1 MLNKIIKTLVYL
13 AIFLI
18 PIFFLPITVFPLM
31 WNKHILLL
39 FLCSLALILWLAQI
53 IKQGKLNLKWN
64 KLSTTILILLF
75 VLIIST
81 VFSSAR
87 VFSFWSAVSSQ
98 SCLNFILYFI
108 IFFLASNVF
117 NKNKDIVKAL
127 LLLLISSVILN
138 LLFLIQLFFG
148 QILPWDF
155 SQAIGFNLIGSVWT
169 FAIFLGGIIII
180 LTALLGETKIFKNK
194 FYKLLGCLSLI
205 LFLISLIIIDFE
217 IAWIGIALSM
227 IIIMWQKLKDFV
239 PEKKVDLKSVYL
251 PALIFVLAVVLIV
264 IKLPLADRFQ
274 LPNLITLN
282 IKTSHN
288 IAVDSFKDSF
298 KNIIIG
304 SGPATFEYQ
313 YALHKPISIV
323 QSSFWQTRFLQG
335 KYALSTFLTEFGI
348 FGLVGFLLIILFF
361 LQQGIKKI
369 ILAKKE
375 SINLDFKTQVNI
387 QSAVFASGFYFLL
400 CWFLYSADFVL
411 LFVSFLILGLW
422 LACNNNKQKEII
434 FTKSPQQAFFI
445 MLISIVI
452 IPSLA
457 ICLFYSSKK
466 YIANINYNKVIAVA
480 TQENASIDSAINFLI
495 KAVNQDKA
503 NDLYLRELSEAYLI
517 KLVQMQYNQQL
528 SPEQIQQET
537 QSLIKE
543 LDLLAQKMTQV
554 NPQNSQNWEQLGR
567 IYGSLMQIDLTAYEF
582 SINNYIKASE
592 LDPKNPLILLKL
604 ASLNFE
610 MAKNVLA
617 QSKQQ
622 SIKQED
628 KNKLQEIYKQSLDSA
643 LEYSDKSIKL
653 KNNFVSSY
661 YLKALMY
668 DFSEQ
673 YELALENYQRVL
685 LLEPNNQEVLKRAEE
700 IFKIINPEINE

>member
-1 MLNKIIKTLVYL
+1 
-13 AIFLI
+13 
-18 PIFFLPITVFPLM
+18 
-31 WNKHILLL
+31 
-39 FLCSLALILWLAQI
+39 
-53 IKQGKLNLKWN
+53 
-64 KLSTTILILLF
+64 
-75 VLIIST
+75 
-81 VFSSAR
+81 
-87 VFSFWSAVSSQ
+87 
-98 SCLNFILYFI
+98 
-108 IFFLASNVF
+108 
-117 NKNKDIVKAL
+117 
-127 LLLLISSVILN
+127 
-138 LLFLIQLFFG
+138 
-148 QILPWDF
+148 
-155 SQAIGFNLIGSVWT
+155 
-169 FAIFLGGIIII
+169 
-180 LTALLGETKIFKNK
+180 
-194 FYKLLGCLSLI
+194 
-205 LFLISLIIIDFE
+205 
-217 IAWIGIALSM
+217 
-227 IIIMWQKLKDFV
+227 
-239 PEKKVDLKSVYL
+239 L

-466 YIANINYNKVIAVA
+466 YIANINYNKAIAVA

-495 KAVNQDKA
+495 KAVNQDGA

-661 YLKALMY
+661 YLKAIIY

-673 YELALENYQRVL
+673 YEVALENYQRVL